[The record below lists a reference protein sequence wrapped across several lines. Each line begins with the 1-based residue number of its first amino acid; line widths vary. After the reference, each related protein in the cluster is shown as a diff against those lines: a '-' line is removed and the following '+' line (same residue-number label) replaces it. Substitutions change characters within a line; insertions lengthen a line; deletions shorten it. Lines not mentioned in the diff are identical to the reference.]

1 MKNIFVLYTG
11 GSIGMTQSPEG
22 LKPDTA
28 IVHTALQPYQ
38 QQFHFHWHIC
48 NPLIDS
54 SAVSPQHWAE
64 WLTILENAL
73 PDYDGVLVLHGTDT
87 LAYTANV
94 LALSL
99 DTQGKPVV
107 LTGAQIPFG
116 TDGSDAPCNLET
128 AVSALLRDD
137 VHEVLLAF
145 NGKLFP
151 AVGSSKTS
159 TVRSDGFAN
168 PHFGEWS
175 PERPAPAF
183 NHLPRRLDSGQR
195 VAALLLTPG
204 VGIKAAAHTLRT
216 FPLNGAVLMS
226 YGHGN
231 SPADIDLLDAIHQFT
246 SQNPSRLVLNISQV
260 PEGQAAAV
268 YAQGS
273 RLRASGAINGGY
285 CNVETA
291 TALLRL
297 AAGNGWLAAD
307 LQAELQRLKLI

>member
-11 GSIGMTQSPEG
+11 GSIGMTQSPDG
-22 LKPDTA
+22 LRPDTA
-28 IVHTALQPYQ
+28 IVHTALQPFAGQ
-38 QQFHFHWHIC
+38 ANFHWHIC

-54 SAVSPQHWAE
+54 SAVSPQHWGE
-64 WLTILENAL
+64 WLGVLERVL
-73 PDYDGVLVLHGTDT
+73 PEYDGVLVLHGTDT

-94 LALSL
+94 FALSL
-99 DTQGKPVV
+99 NTLGKPVV

-116 TDGSDAPCNLET
+116 TNGSDAPNNLAT
-128 AVSALLRDD
+128 AVAALLRDD
-137 VHEVLLAF
+137 VREVLLAF

-159 TVRSDGFAN
+159 TLSTDSFTNA
-168 PHFGEWS
+168 HFGEWS

-183 NHLPRRLDSGQR
+183 NGLPRRFDSGQR

-204 VGIKAAAHTLRT
+204 IGVKAAAHTLRT
-216 FPLNGAVLMS
+216 FPLNGAVLMT

-246 SQNPSRLVLNISQV
+246 SQNDSRLVLNISQV
-260 PEGQAAAV
+260 PAGQAAAV

-273 RLRASGAINGGY
+273 RLRASGAVNGGY

-297 AAGNGWLAAD
+297 AAGNGWTAAD
-307 LQAELQRLKLI
+307 VQQELQRLNLM

>member
-28 IVHTALQPYQ
+28 IVNTALQP
-38 QQFHFHWHIC
+38 FADKAHFHWHIC

-54 SAVSPQHWAE
+54 SAVSPQHWGE
-64 WLTILENAL
+64 WLGVLEQAL
-73 PDYDGVLVLHGTDT
+73 PDYDGILVLHGTDT
-87 LAYTANV
+87 LAYTANT
-94 LALSL
+94 LALIL

-116 TDGSDAPCNLET
+116 TPDSDAPHNLQT
-128 AVSALLRDD
+128 AVAALLRDD
-137 VHEVLLAF
+137 VREVLLAF

-151 AVGSSKTS
+151 AIGSSKTS
-159 TVRSDGFAN
+159 TASADGFAN
-168 PHFGEWS
+168 PHFGTWS

-183 NHLPRRLDSGQR
+183 NDLPRRFDPDQR
-195 VAALLLTPG
+195 VAALFLTPG
-204 VGIKAAAHTLRT
+204 IGVKAAAHTLRT
-216 FPLNGAVLMS
+216 FPLNGAVLMT
-226 YGHGN
+226 YGNGN
-231 SPADIDLLDAIHQFT
+231 SPADIDLLDAIHHFT
-246 SQNPSRLVLNISQV
+246 AQNRLVLNISQV
-260 PEGQAAAV
+260 PEGEAAAI

-273 RLRASGAINGGY
+273 RLRASGAVNGGH

-297 AAGNGWLAAD
+297 AAGNGWSAAD
-307 LQAELQRLKLI
+307 LLSELKRLQLV